1 MRDILAM
8 IMAGGAGE
16 RLYPLTRDRAKPA
29 VPFGGIYRLIDFTL
43 SNCVNSGVRK
53 IVVLTQY
60 KSLSLERHISFGWNI
75 FNSELG
81 EYIFFIPP
89 QMRIGGDW
97 YKGTADSIYQN
108 LYFADMVNPSYFLIL
123 SADHVYKMDYSEML
137 TFHKSKG
144 ADVTMATIEVD
155 PREESRFG
163 IVRVDKEDRITGF
176 EEKPERLEP
185 VSQGRETLS
194 ANMGVY
200 IFNSHTLREFLE
212 EDAHKNSHH
221 DFGRDIVPAMTQS
234 NVKVFS
240 YNFKDVNKKEPK
252 YWRDVGTIEAYFDA
266 NMDLVAPDPM
276 LNLYDTDW
284 PIRTYQ
290 GQYPPAKTV
299 FAQEYPGGRLGIC
312 LDSIVSGGCI
322 ISGGK
327 VQNCVL
333 SPRVRI
339 NSYAEVKESVLM
351 EGVEVGRY
359 CKIKRA
365 IIDKGVKVPPG
376 TEIGY
381 DIREDRKK
389 FFVSKGGIVVI
400 PKGMEV
406 PLSKEETR

>member
-1 MRDILAM
+1 
-8 IMAGGAGE
+8 
-16 RLYPLTRDRAKPA
+16 
-29 VPFGGIYRLIDFTL
+29 
-43 SNCVNSGVRK
+43 
-53 IVVLTQY
+53 
-60 KSLSLERHISFGWNI
+60 
-75 FNSELG
+75 
-81 EYIFFIPP
+81 
-89 QMRIGGDW
+89 
-97 YKGTADSIYQN
+97 
-108 LYFADMVNPSYFLIL
+108 
-123 SADHVYKMDYSEML
+123 
-137 TFHKSKG
+137 
-144 ADVTMATIEVD
+144 
-155 PREESRFG
+155 
-163 IVRVDKEDRITGF
+163 
-176 EEKPERLEP
+176 
-185 VSQGRETLS
+185 
-194 ANMGVY
+194 
-200 IFNSHTLREFLE
+200 
-212 EDAHKNSHH
+212 
-221 DFGRDIVPAMTQS
+221 
-234 NVKVFS
+234 
-240 YNFKDVNKKEPK
+240 
-252 YWRDVGTIEAYFDA
+252 
-266 NMDLVAPDPM
+266 MDLVAPDPM
-276 LNLYDTDW
+276 LNLYDTDC

-381 DIREDRKK
+381 DIREDRKR